1 MNNIEI
7 WQLIEQ
13 QISDTD
19 LRTIAGKVLRGERI
33 SDSDCLALYEKA
45 ELGFLGMLA
54 DYVRTKKTGDVV
66 FFNKNIHI
74 EPSNM
79 CIHNCKFCS
88 YSKPQGDPECWELS
102 IAHMLEKIAETD
114 EDSITEVHIVGGV
127 HPERGVDFYCELLS
141 GIKKLR
147 PEIQIKAFTAV
158 EIDYMAQKAHISF
171 AEVFEKLK
179 VAGLDTMPGGGAEI
193 LDDTVRQ
200 KICASKS
207 NSETW
212 LAIHQTAHESGI
224 PTNATMLYGHIET
237 FSQRVAHMSKL
248 RSLQDKTHGF
258 NAFIPLKYRKENN
271 DLALE
276 TELPWTEDL
285 RNFAIARLYFDNIDH
300 IKAYWVMLGKELAQ
314 ISLDFGVNDFDGTI
328 NDSTKIYSMAGAEE
342 TKPTLTEKE
351 MITLIFNAKRTAVE
365 RDSLYEPIII
375 HHYDATAVF

>member
-1 MNNIEI
+1 MTNDELRL
-7 WQLIEQ
+7 LIEQ
-13 QISDTD
+13 QISDSD
-19 LRTIAGKVLRGERI
+19 LRTIAYKILAGERI
-33 SDSDCLALYEKA
+33 SDADCLLLYEKA

-54 DYVRTKKTGDVV
+54 DYVRTQKTGDVV
-66 FFNKNIHI
+66 YFNKNIHI
-74 EPSNM
+74 EPSNI

-102 IAHMLEKIAETD
+102 IDEMLEKITETD
-114 EDSITEVHIVGGV
+114 EYEITEVHIVGSV

-141 GIKKLR
+141 EIKKLR

-158 EIDYMAQKAHISF
+158 EIDYMAQKANISF

-179 VAGLDTMPGGGAEI
+179 TAGLDTMPGGGAEI
-193 LDDTVRQ
+193 LDDTLRQ

-207 NSETW
+207 NSATW
-212 LAIHQTAHESGI
+212 LAIHQAAHESGI
-224 PTNATMLYGHIET
+224 PTNATMLYGHVET
-237 FSQRVAHMSKL
+237 FAQRVVHMSKL
-248 RSLQDKTHGF
+248 RDLQDKTRGF

-342 TKPTLTEKE
+342 TKPTLTERE
-351 MITLIFNAKRTAVE
+351 MIDLINNAGRDAVE
-365 RDSLYEPIII
+365 RDSLYEPIKI
-375 HHYDATAVF
+375 HAYGDKNR